1 MRIVILTA
9 HNNTSRT
16 LLKLTLPVFILSLYA
31 CASKPPPVTEIS
43 SEEPII
49 VGSEQIAEPY
59 EPPVTEQV
67 NEPYEPE
74 PAEPMMDTAMNE
86 ESSGIAPPDEDTS
99 MMEPPME
106 PEPIMET
113 MNEAPVSDSAI
124 GAIPSDYY
132 AVQIVA
138 ASSEENML
146 AFATKH
152 ALPSDLTTSIVVDGK
167 EWHVLLL
174 GTYPSLAEAKEA
186 LAGAQG
192 KFTTSPWIRKVGSLH

>member
-1 MRIVILTA
+1 MTA

-16 LLKLTLPVFILSLYA
+16 LLKLTLSVFILSLFA
-31 CASKPPPVTEIS
+31 CASKPRPVTEIS

-49 VGSEQIAEPY
+49 VGSEYVAEPY
-59 EPPVTEQV
+59 EPPTEQI
-67 NEPYEPE
+67 NEPYEPAS
-74 PAEPMMDTAMNE
+74 AEPMMDTAMNE
-86 ESSGIAPPDEDTS
+86 ESSGIAPPAEDMS
-99 MMEPPME
+99 MAEPPAEE
-106 PEPIMET
+106 PAMET
-113 MNEAPVSDSAI
+113 MNAAPASAI
-124 GAIPSDYY
+124 GAIPSDYF

-152 ALPSDLTTSIVVDGK
+152 SLPSDLTTTITVDGK

-192 KFTTSPWIRKVGSLH
+192 KFATSPWIRKVGSLH